1 MRTITPH
8 RAATLAI
15 AVIAS
20 FAAGCGATSSDKAG
34 GTRIGKPVVLTMANG
49 NGDDAELDP
58 FASAVSQ
65 MSNGTLRIVFHNHW
79 RTGSPGYETGVIH
92 DVAAGKADLGWAGS
106 RAFDSVGVA
115 SFDALNAPL
124 LIDSYPLQRT
134 ALESPL
140 ASQMLDALKPLGVVG
155 LGILP
160 GPLRK
165 PLGSSRLVGPQDYRG
180 KKIAIQDSQ
189 IARATL
195 RALGATAHAIP
206 SGGRIDAFDGIEQQI
221 GSIDGNR
228 YDSVGKYLT
237 ANVNLWPRPL
247 VLFMNTKAFAAL
259 TDVQRRVLRRAA
271 RNALSATLR
280 IQTDRQHNESLGNLC
295 RRRVSFVTASDIDLA
310 ALRRA
315 VQPVYDKLQQ
325 DPQNKA
331 AIEQIRA
338 MRSALA
344 AKPDAP
350 MCATAASAASG
361 AHKATGIDGVY
372 RTHTS
377 ASELRDAGAA
387 ADEVNPSNYGD
398 YEMVLDRGRFTQDQ
412 PDGNF
417 GKGTYAIHGDT
428 FTMTFESGSG
438 PNPNKPGEQFTYR
451 WSLYRDE
458 LTLFA
463 VKGKVSPAPLLAK
476 PWRRIRNAP

>member
-206 SGGRIDAFDGIEQQI
+206 SGGRPSASVPAPQTGTTVMPRSGAVSASGMSRGAGSVRCRSTERSRVTTCPASSFN
-221 GSIDGNR
+221 GSI
-228 YDSVGKYLT
+228 
-237 ANVNLWPRPL
+237 
-247 VLFMNTKAFAAL
+247 
-259 TDVQRRVLRRAA
+259 Q
-271 RNALSATLR
+271 
-280 IQTDRQHNESLGNLC
+280 
-295 RRRVSFVTASDIDLA
+295 TAST
-310 ALRRA
+310 
-315 VQPVYDKLQQ
+315 VS
-325 DPQNKA
+325 A
-331 AIEQIRA
+331 AI
-338 MRSALA
+338 
-344 AKPDAP
+344 
-350 MCATAASAASG
+350 
-361 AHKATGIDGVY
+361 
-372 RTHTS
+372 S
-377 ASELRDAGAA
+377 ASRSVRACAA
-387 ADEVNPSNYGD
+387 
-398 YEMVLDRGRFTQDQ
+398 
-412 PDGNF
+412 
-417 GKGTYAIHGDT
+417 
-428 FTMTFESGSG
+428 
-438 PNPNKPGEQFTYR
+438 
-451 WSLYRDE
+451 
-458 LTLFA
+458 
-463 VKGKVSPAPLLAK
+463 
-476 PWRRIRNAP
+476 